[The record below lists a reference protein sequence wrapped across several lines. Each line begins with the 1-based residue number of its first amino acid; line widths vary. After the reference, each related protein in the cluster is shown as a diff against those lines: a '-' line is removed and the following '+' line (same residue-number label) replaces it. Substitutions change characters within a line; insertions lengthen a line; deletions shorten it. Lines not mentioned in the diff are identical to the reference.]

1 MVGSV
6 YRGLCSNFSTTDR
19 TLRHCFIQSDAES
32 TVWTIQIANRKT
44 FTNKKD
50 EKSATLRD
58 RNQIKMGNEQWCK
71 QQCDHYTRDQTE
83 STAHEKHCLNEGR
96 DLLKFKLERRSAAEW
111 SSGQQ
116 AGFTFNSSRVRT
128 PVATLLGVT
137 LGKLFTHLPL
147 SPSSTTGTGQ

>member
-58 RNQIKMGNEQWCK
+58 RNQIKMGNEQ
-71 QQCDHYTRDQTE
+71 
-83 STAHEKHCLNEGR
+83 
-96 DLLKFKLERRSAAEW
+96 
-111 SSGQQ
+111 
-116 AGFTFNSSRVRT
+116 
-128 PVATLLGVT
+128 
-137 LGKLFTHLPL
+137 
-147 SPSSTTGTGQ
+147 